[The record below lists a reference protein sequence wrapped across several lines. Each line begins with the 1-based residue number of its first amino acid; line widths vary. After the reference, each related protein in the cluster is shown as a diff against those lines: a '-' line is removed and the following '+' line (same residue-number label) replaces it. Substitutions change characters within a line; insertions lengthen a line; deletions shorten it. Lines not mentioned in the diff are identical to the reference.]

1 MGWPVNTNLMRI
13 LAVDDEQLLLWAL
26 ERACKG
32 RFLDIRTAVTTEQ
45 AIEQVA
51 GCDFD
56 LFLLDFDLKD
66 PSRLELLKAI
76 DKCCPY
82 VPIIIMT
89 TSDTK
94 SSELNDI
101 IRATRKHGAWHL
113 LEKPFSLDRMIG
125 FIEVIFQDQGNVKV
139 CLNSMMHN
147 YDHEK
152 RHTFRRP
159 HVQPVNFSY
168 ETIANGVSTR
178 VSSRGILTD
187 ISHGGSG
194 MLAHEPLQPDQV
206 ISFDGETLERC
217 GAVSWSVMIADN
229 TYRCGLQFC

>member
-1 MGWPVNTNLMRI
+1 MNTTSMRI

-45 AIEQVA
+45 AIEAVK

-76 DKCCPY
+76 DNCCPY

-94 SSELNDI
+94 SCELNDL
-101 IRATRKHGAWHL
+101 IRETRKHGAWHL
-113 LEKPFSLDRMIG
+113 LEKPFSLDRMIS
-125 FIEVIFQDQGNVKV
+125 FIELIFRDQDNVKV
-139 CLNSMMHN
+139 SLKSLMHN
-147 YDHEK
+147 YEHEK

-168 ETIANGVSTR
+168 ETINNGVSTR
-178 VSSRGILTD
+178 VSARGILTD
-187 ISHGGSG
+187 ISRTGSG
-194 MLAHEPLQPDQV
+194 MLAYEPLQPDQV
-206 ISFDGETLERC
+206 ITFEDEALQKC
-217 GAVSWSVMIADN
+217 GAVSWSVMIEEN
-229 TYRCGLQFC
+229 TYRCGVQFC

>member
-1 MGWPVNTNLMRI
+1 MNTNLMRV

-32 RFLDIRTAVTTEQ
+32 RFLDIRTAVSTEQ
-45 AIEQVA
+45 AIEEVA

-66 PSRLELLKAI
+66 PSRLQLLHAI
-76 DKCCPY
+76 DECCPY
-82 VPIIIMT
+82 IPIIIMT

-101 IRATRKHGAWHL
+101 IRAVRKHGAWHL

-125 FIEVIFQDQGNVKV
+125 LIELIFQNQGNVKEDMNT
-139 CLNSMMHN
+139 LTNN
-147 YDHEK
+147 FEQEK
-152 RHTFRRP
+152 RHTYRRP
-159 HVQPVNFSY
+159 HVQPVNFSF

-187 ISHGGSG
+187 ISHDGSG
-194 MLAHEPLQPDQV
+194 MLAQEPLQPDQV
-206 ISFDGETLERC
+206 VSFEDETLQRC
-217 GAVSWSVMIADN
+217 GAVSWSVMIAEN